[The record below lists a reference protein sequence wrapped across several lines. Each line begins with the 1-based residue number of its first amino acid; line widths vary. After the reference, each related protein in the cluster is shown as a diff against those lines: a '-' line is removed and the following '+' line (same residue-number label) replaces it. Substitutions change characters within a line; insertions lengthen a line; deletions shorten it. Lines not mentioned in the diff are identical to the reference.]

1 MNSYRLSIERMI
13 EKIIAK
19 LLRYDRMSFSL
30 DQQQRQAQVT
40 LVELWLLKELGR
52 QALSIHEIAQRF
64 DLKRDLVSRSVE
76 RLDRMGL
83 ADKAVS
89 SEDQRV
95 KRIGLSEAGVK
106 ALESWDD
113 HEKAYL
119 DYVLGEM
126 TVNEQ
131 KAVLKFLSRVNQL
144 TVEKYD
150 LHG

>member
-19 LLRYDRMSFSL
+19 LLRYDRMSFAL

-52 QALSIHEIAQRF
+52 QALSIQEIAQRF

-106 ALESWDD
+106 VLESWDD

-126 TVNEQ
+126 TINEQ

-150 LHG
+150 MHG

>member
-13 EKIIAK
+13 EKIMSKI
-19 LLRYDRMSFSL
+19 LRYDRMSFAL

-52 QALSIHEIAQRF
+52 QPLSIQEIAQRF

-83 ADKAVS
+83 AEKVVS

-95 KRIGLSEAGVK
+95 KRIGLSKAGVK
-106 ALESWDD
+106 ALVSWSD

-119 DYVLGEM
+119 DYVLEEM

-150 LHG
+150 LQV

>member
-13 EKIIAK
+13 EKIMSKI
-19 LLRYDRMSFSL
+19 LRYDRMSFAL

-40 LVELWLLKELGR
+40 LVELWMLKELGR
-52 QALSIHEIAQRF
+52 QALSIQEIAERF

-76 RLDRMGL
+76 RLDRIGL
-83 ADKAVS
+83 AEKVVS

-106 ALESWDD
+106 ALESWSD